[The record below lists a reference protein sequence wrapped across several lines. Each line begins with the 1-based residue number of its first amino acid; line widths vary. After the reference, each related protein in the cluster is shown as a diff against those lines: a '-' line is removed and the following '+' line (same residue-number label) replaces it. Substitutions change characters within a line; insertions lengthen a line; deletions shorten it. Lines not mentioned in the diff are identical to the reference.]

1 MVQTIPELIASQACL
16 RMNRMIE
23 KEPLPCSIAI
33 VSISIPPLTFFLNL
47 GSPSEDQIIGTPGNG
62 CNQGGA
68 TPSVNIIIGLKPIQ
82 LL

>member
-47 GSPSEDQIIGTPGNG
+47 GSPSEVILAALPIFELKSI
-62 CNQGGA
+62 A
-68 TPSVNIIIGLKPIQ
+68 AIALRINIPCHLKINF
-82 LL
+82 